1 MKQLKQLKQTIAQ
14 TIALTA
20 ALALI
25 TAIWLTDLTEQALAT
40 IHNHKETK

>member
-1 MKQLKQLKQTIAQ
+1 MKQLKQTISQ
-14 TIALTA
+14 TLTIPT